1 MARNSIVMICKN
13 IKLDKGYQ
21 NVLTYTEEQ
30 MRQLCYNNRINMDNN
45 FSFVEDAINTLLV
58 PFSYSECLTANYMA
72 FQNPRYSNKW
82 FFAFIDSVDYVSEK
96 ATRIN
101 YTIDNF
107 STWYEYWT
115 AKQCFV
121 VREHVMDDTVGLHTL
136 PEQLEL
142 GEYII
147 QSGPADVAGTLED
160 ETRELHYLRD
170 TYMVV
175 ATTEFLDGY
184 AVAPGTS
191 VFNGI
196 YSGLYYLVFR
206 SSTDCDKFITDL
218 QDDYSADVI
227 NSIFIIPK
235 SMCDIPEN
243 AWYTPTGKTYELAW
257 YPGST
262 GATKMTTDEYGIYIA
277 KPDHLDTNYVPVNKK
292 LLTFPYCYLLVSNN
306 AGSIK
311 DYRYE
316 FFNTNTY
323 CQFDLYGSVSPG
335 CSIKLFPIGYNMK
348 HPSLTVTDR
357 NNYEGIDAPKL
368 PTCSWTND
376 TYTNWLTQQ
385 SVNMPMN
392 TIKNVGSIV
401 AGGAITLATGGAG
414 TMIGAGLIIGGSA
427 GIFDQMKQRY
437 EHSLVPDSAKGGANQ
452 GNLVFSLGDTF
463 TMNRVS
469 IRKEYAECIDNY
481 FSKFGYQINRTK
493 LPNQTGRRYF
503 NYVEIGKS
511 EIIGYPNNKGC
522 PADAMEQIN
531 NMYRSGITLW
541 HDHDRIGNYAD
552 NTIITP

>member
-45 FSFVEDAINTLLV
+45 FSFVEDATNTLLV

-121 VREHVMDDTVGLHTL
+121 IREHVMDDTVGLHTV
-136 PEQLEL
+136 PEGLET
-142 GEYII
+142 GEYICN
-147 QSGPADVAGTLED
+147 STD
-160 ETRELHYLRD
+160 Y
-170 TYMVV
+170 Y
-175 ATTEFLDGY
+175 
-184 AVAPGTS
+184 
-191 VFNGI
+191 NGFDN
-196 YSGLYYLVFR
+196 LYYMIQATEDYGSLPQTNNCTNFGGVIMAGHALWAASEIQFQDILNLYDDK
-206 SSTDCDKFITDL
+206 SDAIYNAYMIPKKFIKNIPVSPVSHRWGGQTDFVTDTKVIDKSTTL
-218 QDDYSADVI
+218 DNYSPI
-227 NSIFIIPK
+227 N
-235 SMCDIPEN
+235 
-243 AWYTPTGKTYELAW
+243 
-257 YPGST
+257 
-262 GATKMTTDEYGIYIA
+262 
-277 KPDHLDTNYVPVNKK
+277 NKLK
-292 LLTFPYCYLLVSNN
+292 TFPYMYLLVSNN
-306 AGSIK
+306 NGSSIIYHYERFHEQEYLGHCDFEIKGVPVVGGSFKLMPMDYDNSFQEEVGLMAGK
-311 DYRYE
+311 
-316 FFNTNTY
+316 
-323 CQFDLYGSVSPG
+323 
-335 CSIKLFPIGYNMK
+335 FPTLNW
-348 HPSLTVTDR
+348 SED
-357 NNYEGIDAPKL
+357 
-368 PTCSWTND
+368 S
-376 TYTNWLTQQ
+376 YTNWLTQNG
-385 SVNMPMN
+385 VNL
-392 TIKNVGSIV
+392 GLGV
-401 AGGAITLATGGAG
+401 ASGGLQIAGAIATGNPALLVTGAM
-414 TMIGAGLIIGGSA
+414 TIGQ
-427 GIFDQMKQRY
+427 QMSQNY
-437 EHSLVPDSAKGGANQ
+437 EHSLVQHTAKGNTNG
-452 GNLVFSLGDTF
+452 GDINVCSNSNGF
-463 TMNRVS
+463 YFYHMS
-469 IRKEYAECIDNY
+469 IKREYAELIDDFY
-481 FSKFGYQINRTK
+481 TRFGYKINKLK